1 MTTEIELDDELVAE
15 AIRVSG
21 IEDLNELIAEA
32 LRVLIAT
39 KRRLSLLDLKS
50 KSELAPGYDPKELG

>member
-39 KRRLSLLDLKS
+39 KRRLSLLDLKG

>member
-1 MTTEIELDDELVAE
+1 MTMEIELDDELVAE

-32 LRVLIAT
+32 LLVLIAT
-39 KRRLSLLDLKS
+39 KRRLSLLDLKG
-50 KSELAPGYDPKELG
+50 KIELAPGYDPKELG

>member
-1 MTTEIELDDELVAE
+1 MNIEIDLDDELAAE

-21 IEDLNELIAEA
+21 IQDLDELIAEA

-39 KRRLSLLDLKS
+39 KRRKSLLDLKG
-50 KSELAPGYDPKELG
+50 KIQFAPGYDPKELG